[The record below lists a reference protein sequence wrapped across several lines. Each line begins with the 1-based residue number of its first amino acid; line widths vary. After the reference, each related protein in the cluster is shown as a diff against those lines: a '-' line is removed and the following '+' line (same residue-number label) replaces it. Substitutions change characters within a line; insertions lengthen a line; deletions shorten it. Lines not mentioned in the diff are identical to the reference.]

1 LLLKN
6 TKTNKHFNL
15 FLITNPKRKPMKRYF
30 AVFIALY
37 TTVLL
42 YMMFYASGR
51 EPSEISYIQH
61 QPFITI
67 QHFLNDNNID
77 NQAFIVNIFGNI
89 FLFSP
94 FGWLG
99 LCIKKFNRFVPITLF
114 FIVAISIIESIQY
127 FSGRGVAD
135 VDDVFL
141 NTLGML
147 IGFVLFKYATWK
159 NIANIKV
166 HFELI
171 DSSKKR
177 VSTVS

>member
-1 LLLKN
+1 
-6 TKTNKHFNL
+6 
-15 FLITNPKRKPMKRYF
+15 MKRYF

-37 TTVLL
+37 TIVLL

-61 QPFITI
+61 KPFITI
-67 QHFLNDNNID
+67 QHFFNDNNID

-99 LCIKKFNRFVPITLF
+99 IIFKKFNRFVPITLF
-114 FIVAISIIESIQY
+114 FLLAISIIESIQY
-127 FSGRGVAD
+127 FTGRGVAD

-147 IGFVLFKYATWK
+147 IGSFLFKYATWK
-159 NIANIKV
+159 NIANIKIHLDLYDEKIKV
-166 HFELI
+166 PKI
-171 DSSKKR
+171 M
-177 VSTVS
+177 

>member
-1 LLLKN
+1 
-6 TKTNKHFNL
+6 
-15 FLITNPKRKPMKRYF
+15 MKRYF

-37 TTVLL
+37 TIVLL

-61 QPFITI
+61 KPFITI
-67 QHFLNDNNID
+67 QHFFNDNNID

-89 FLFSP
+89 FLFNP

-99 LCIKKFNRFVPITLF
+99 IIIKKFNRFVPITLF
-114 FIVAISIIESIQY
+114 FLFAISTIESIQY
-127 FSGRGVAD
+127 FTGRGVAD

-147 IGFVLFKYATWK
+147 IGFFLFKYATWK
-159 NIANIKV
+159 NIANIKIHLDLYDEKIKV
-166 HFELI
+166 PKI
-171 DSSKKR
+171 M
-177 VSTVS
+177 

>member
-1 LLLKN
+1 
-6 TKTNKHFNL
+6 
-15 FLITNPKRKPMKRYF
+15 MKRYF

-67 QHFLNDNNID
+67 QHFFNDNNID

-114 FIVAISIIESIQY
+114 FLIGISIIESIQY
-127 FSGRGVAD
+127 MSGRGVAD
-135 VDDVFL
+135 IDDVFL
-141 NTLGML
+141 NTIGML

-166 HFELI
+166 HFELL
-171 DSSKKR
+171 DSKKKR

>member
-1 LLLKN
+1 
-6 TKTNKHFNL
+6 
-15 FLITNPKRKPMKRYF
+15 MKRYF

-37 TTVLL
+37 ATVLL

-51 EPSEISYIQH
+51 EPSEIAYIQH

-67 QHFLNDNNID
+67 QHFFNDHNID
-77 NQAFIVNIFGNI
+77 NQSFIINIFGNI

-99 LCIKKFNRFVPITLF
+99 LCIKKFNRFIPLTVF
-114 FIVAISIIESIQY
+114 FLIAISIIESLQY

-141 NTLGML
+141 NTVGML
-147 IGFVLFKYATWK
+147 IGFFIFKYVTWK
-159 NIANIKV
+159 NIANIKF
-166 HFELI
+166 HFDLLE
-171 DSSKKR
+171 DNKMTSP
-177 VSTVS
+177 VS